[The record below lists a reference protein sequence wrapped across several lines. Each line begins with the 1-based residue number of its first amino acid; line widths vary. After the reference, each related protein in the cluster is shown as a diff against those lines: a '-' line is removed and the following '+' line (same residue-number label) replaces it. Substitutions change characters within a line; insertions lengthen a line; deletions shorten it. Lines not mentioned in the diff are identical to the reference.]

1 MSIVAT
7 LQEEHYERPSTSARE
22 VYAVRIHDNERSN
35 IYGNFRT
42 PLDDVRGTITKLRKM
57 LDWPEDWNGHGATKP
72 SAPAILK
79 ASHWIVQMRADAG
92 STGEHWLKPYVVPDQ
107 DGDIV
112 FEWSNGE
119 RTLSAYVSPDAVEYL
134 KVWGA
139 DIHSQMEDD
148 VIRMRE
154 DNRSL
159 WLWLMEQA

>member
-1 MSIVAT
+1 LSIAAT
-7 LQEEHYERPSTSARE
+7 PQEERHDRPSTSARE
-22 VYAVRIHDNERSN
+22 VYAVRIHDDERSN
-35 IYGNFRT
+35 IYGNFLT
-42 PLDDVRGTITKLRKM
+42 PLDDVRNTIAKLRKM
-57 LDWPEDWNGHGATKP
+57 LDWPEDWNGHGAAKP
-72 SAPAILK
+72 STPAILK
-79 ASHWIVQMRADAG
+79 ASHWIIHMRADAG
-92 STGEHWLKPYVVPDQ
+92 STEAPWLRPYVVPDQ

-119 RTLSAYVSPDAVEYL
+119 RTLSVYVSPDAVEYL

-148 VIRMRE
+148 VMRTRE